1 MVTAKIG
8 THKSC
13 DVIKRYPK
21 LYRIGRLKSGDGL
34 MAVVGE
40 GLEDGRSGVEEVDIL
55 QVMLFLL

>member
-1 MVTAKIG
+1 MNGMVTAKIG

-13 DVIKRYPK
+13 DIIKRYPK

-40 GLEDGRSGVEEVDIL
+40 VFGRSGVEE
-55 QVMLFLL
+55 

>member
-13 DVIKRYPK
+13 DIIKRYPK

-40 GLEDGRSGVEEVDIL
+40 VFGRSGVEE
-55 QVMLFLL
+55 

>member
-1 MVTAKIG
+1 MNGMVTAKIG

-34 MAVVGE
+34 MAVF
-40 GLEDGRSGVEEVDIL
+40 GRSGVEEVDIL
-55 QVMLFLL
+55 QVVLFLL